1 MMLESIKA
9 FFASRMADEG
19 EREPSA
25 HSLQMAA
32 AALLLEVSRADFK
45 MQEEELTTVA
55 DALKSHFAFSEE
67 DTQELLKLALEQDE
81 DTVSLHP
88 FLRLINDHFTA
99 EQKRR
104 IIEDMWR
111 VAFAD
116 RRLDKYEE
124 AQIRRIA
131 DLLYVPHKDF
141 IRTKL
146 RVLESTNTTS
156 RSSG

>member
-1 MMLESIKA
+1 M
-9 FFASRMADEG
+9 
-19 EREPSA
+19 
-25 HSLQMAA
+25 QMAA

-45 MQEEELTTVA
+45 VGEEELRAVA
-55 DALKSHFAFSEE
+55 DALQAHFRFS
-67 DTQELLKLALEQDE
+67 DKDVQDLLELALGQNE

-88 FLRLINDHFTA
+88 FLRLINEHFSA
-99 EQKRR
+99 AQKSQMV
-104 IIEDMWR
+104 EDMWR

-124 AQIRRIA
+124 ARIRKIA

-146 RVLESTNTTS
+146 RVLEWADQ
-156 RSSG
+156 R